1 MEESK
6 SASNLASNKTTISS
20 ISKYLDEEA
29 TNTSKIDSLTVD
41 YEALND
47 SFFGSISEGDEQ
59 ILIQKI
65 PTMKCTQ
72 IGIRGQNINP
82 ENSFG
87 SSSTKSLPYEHTS
100 SSLSPKKPSYDK
112 LKKNSVGQ
120 LQHPKPSKSPS
131 KENTALF
138 YAIEKNDLSSVINII
153 TSAGPKPEANYKWEG
168 HNTFLHIAA
177 EKGLLKISEALLDYL
192 DDIHLNARNN
202 DMMQPLHLASW
213 RGHINIAQLLVRSGA
228 DMNPIDINGNT
239 PLHLACLGKF
249 PSLVSW
255 LLSRGPNINIQNKQE
270 KKAEELASDEIKAI
284 FRRYIR
290 KTTIANGPSLSESQK
305 LLALRA
311 KATKPTQVSP
321 KQFSVLQPLGKG
333 SFGEVYLV
341 RNKCTG
347 MLYAMKV
354 LDKEKIISK
363 NLTIYAQTERN
374 VLSQINHPFMV
385 SLHFA
390 FQSNEK
396 LFLILD
402 YCPGGDLARHLSIEK
417 KFPECRAKVY
427 LCEII
432 LALEELHKRD
442 IIFRDLKPDN
452 IVLDIDG
459 HAILTDFG
467 LSKEGVRNSF
477 QAKSFCGSVAY
488 LAPEVLKRKGHGK
501 CVDWY
506 LLGVLFYEMVVG
518 IPPYFTINKNEL
530 INNIQKGKLKIPA
543 SLSLDAKELIKD
555 LLQRDPAKRL
565 GALRDAEEVKQ
576 HRFFKGID
584 WEAVERKE
592 LKPHKIHM
600 PKISDKGVDLEEMYG
615 NCFSGESTKVFG
627 WSFISN

>member
-6 SASNLASNKTTISS
+6 STSKLTSLSS

-41 YEALND
+41 YDEALND
-47 SFFGSISEGDEQ
+47 SFFGSISEGDEHM
-59 ILIQKI
+59 LIQKI

-72 IGIRGQNINP
+72 ISIRSQKINP

-87 SSSTKSLPYEHTS
+87 SCSTQSLPYENTS

-112 LKKNSVGQ
+112 ILKNSIEQV
-120 LQHPKPSKSPS
+120 LHPKPFKSPS
-131 KENTALF
+131 KENIALF
-138 YAIEKNDLSSVINII
+138 CAIEKNDLSSIINII
-153 TSAGPKPEANYKWEG
+153 TSTGPKPEANYKWEG

-192 DDIHLNARNN
+192 EDIHLNARNN

-213 RGHINIAQLLVRSGA
+213 KGHMHIAQLLVRSGA
-228 DMNPIDINGNT
+228 DLNPIDINGNT

-249 PSLVSW
+249 SSLVSW
-255 LLSRGPNINIQNKQE
+255 LLSRGPNINIQNKQG
-270 KKAEELASDEIKAI
+270 KTAEELASDEIKAI

-290 KTTIANGPSLSESQK
+290 KTTIVNGPSLSESQK
-305 LLALRA
+305 LSALRA
-311 KATKPTQVSP
+311 KVTRSTQVSP

-341 RNKCTG
+341 RNVCTG

-363 NLTIYAQTERN
+363 NLTIYALTERN

-402 YCPGGDLARHLSIEK
+402 YCPGGDLARHLSVEK
-417 KFPECRAKVY
+417 KFSEARSKVY

-452 IVLDIDG
+452 IVLDADG

-467 LSKEGVRNSF
+467 LSKEGVSNSF
-477 QAKSFCGSVAY
+477 QAKSFCGSIAY

-518 IPPYFTINKNEL
+518 YPPYFTVNKNEL

-555 LLQRDPAKRL
+555 VRN
-565 GALRDAEEVKQ
+565 
-576 HRFFKGID
+576 I
-584 WEAVERKE
+584 
-592 LKPHKIHM
+592 
-600 PKISDKGVDLEEMYG
+600 
-615 NCFSGESTKVFG
+615 
-627 WSFISN
+627 

>member
-1 MEESK
+1 MK
-6 SASNLASNKTTISS
+6 QASLSS

-41 YEALND
+41 YDEALND

-65 PTMKCTQ
+65 PIMKYTR
-72 IGIRGQNINP
+72 IGIHSQNINP

-87 SSSTKSLPYEHTS
+87 SSSTQSLPHEHTS
-100 SSLSPKKPSYDK
+100 SSLSLKKPSYDK
-112 LKKNSVGQ
+112 LNKNSIENI
-120 LQHPKPSKSPS
+120 LYPKPSKSPS
-131 KENTALF
+131 KENIALF
-138 YAIEKNDLSSVINII
+138 WAIEKNDLSSVINII
-153 TSAGPKPEANYKWEG
+153 TSTGPKPEANYKWEG
-168 HNTFLHIAA
+168 HNTFLHIAS
-177 EKGLLKISEALLDYL
+177 ERGLLKISEALLDYL

-202 DMMQPLHLASW
+202 DMMQPLHLASLK
-213 RGHINIAQLLVRSGA
+213 GHMHVAQLLVRSGA
-228 DMNPIDINGNT
+228 DLNPIDINGNT
-239 PLHLACLGKF
+239 PLHLSCLGRF
-249 PSLVSW
+249 SSLVSW
-255 LLSRGPNINIQNKQE
+255 LLSRGPNINIQNKQG
-270 KKAEELASDEIKAI
+270 KTAEELANDEIKAI

-290 KTTIANGPSLSESQK
+290 KTTIVNGPSLSESQK
-305 LLALRA
+305 LSALRA
-311 KATKPTQVSP
+311 KVPKPIKVSP

-341 RNKCTG
+341 RNKYTG
-347 MLYAMKV
+347 ILYAMKV

-402 YCPGGDLARHLSIEK
+402 YCPGGDLARHLSVEK
-417 KFPECRAKVY
+417 KFPESRAKVY

-452 IVLDIDG
+452 IVLDING

-467 LSKEGVRNSF
+467 LSKEGVNNSF
-477 QAKSFCGSVAY
+477 QAKSFCGSIAY

-530 INNIQKGKLKIPA
+530 INNIQKGRLKIPVC
-543 SLSLDAKELIKD
+543 LSLDAKELIKD

-600 PKISDKGVDLEEMYG
+600 PKISDNGVDLEEMFG

-627 WSFISN
+627 WSFISS